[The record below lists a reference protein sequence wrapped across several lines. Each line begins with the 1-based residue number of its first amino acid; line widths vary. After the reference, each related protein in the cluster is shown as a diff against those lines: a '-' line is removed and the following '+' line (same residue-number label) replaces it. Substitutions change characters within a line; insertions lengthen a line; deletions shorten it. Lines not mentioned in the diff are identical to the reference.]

1 MGHGT
6 EPAGG
11 VHLGAEAIVRQPER
25 RSGDLRFQVENLTR
39 VEGEGSLHL
48 LVRDGVVEE
57 ARLQIFEA
65 PRYFEALVA
74 GRSPDEVLDIVARI
88 CGICPVAYQMSAVHA
103 FEDLFG
109 VQVEPATRA
118 LRRLLYCAEWIE
130 SHALHV
136 YLLHA
141 PDFLGYPSAV
151 ELARDQ
157 RQLVADGLRLKQV
170 GNHLLSTLGGRPIHP
185 VSVRVGGWSRVP
197 GRAELTALRPALDE
211 ALRLAQA
218 TVEVALSLEPPAFE
232 REPRLVALRHPDEYP
247 MNGGRIVSSGGL
259 DLPPQAWD
267 EAFHE
272 VQVPWSNA
280 LQARGSDDLPYLLGP
295 SARVVLD
302 HDQLHPLAREALAA
316 SGALESIRTNPY
328 RSIVARAVE
337 LVHATAEAIEIIDAY
352 APPDAAAV
360 AWRPR
365 PGVAAW
371 ATEAPRGLLFH
382 RYEVG
387 EDGLVAAATIVPP
400 TSQNQAA
407 IEADIA
413 TFAPRVLDLP
423 MDAATHAL
431 EQLIRSY
438 DPCISCATHFLDL
451 SIEPTV
457 APVSQISRSGTAP
470 RR

>member
-1 MGHGT
+1 MGHG
-6 EPAGG
+6 
-11 VHLGAEAIVRQPER
+11 
-25 RSGDLRFQVENLTR
+25 SDLRFQVQNLTR

-48 LVRDGVVEE
+48 LVRDGTVEE

-109 VQVEPATRA
+109 IEVEPQTHA

-151 ELARDQ
+151 ELARDH
-157 RQLVADGLRLKQV
+157 RELVAGGLALKKA
-170 GNHLLSTLGGRPIHP
+170 GNHLLAVLGGRPIHP

-197 GRAELTALRPALDE
+197 RRAELLALRPELE
-211 ALRLAQA
+211 AARRLAQA
-218 TVEVALSLEPPAFE
+218 TVDVALSLVPPVFE
-232 REPRLVALRHPDEYP
+232 REPRLVALHDPYEYP
-247 MNGGRIVSSGGL
+247 MNRGRIVSSDGL
-259 DLPPQAWD
+259 ALAPQAWG

-280 LQARGSDDLPYLLGP
+280 LQARGEDGLPYLLGP
-295 SARVVLD
+295 AARIVLD
-302 HDQLHPLAREALAA
+302 HEQLHPLALEALHA
-316 SGALESIRTNPY
+316 SGALESIRRNPY
-328 RSIVARAVE
+328 RSIVARAIE
-337 LVHATAEAIEIIDAY
+337 LVHATAEALDIIEAY
-352 APPDAAAV
+352 VEPDAPAV
-360 AWRPR
+360 PWIAR

-382 RYEVG
+382 RYEIG
-387 EDGLVAAATIVPP
+387 EDGLVASATIVPP

-407 IEADIA
+407 IEADVA
-413 TFAPRVLDLP
+413 LFAPRVLELP

-451 SIEPTV
+451 TV
-457 APVSQISRSGTAP
+457 NRAG
-470 RR
+470 

>member
-6 EPAGG
+6 
-11 VHLGAEAIVRQPER
+11 
-25 RSGDLRFQVENLTR
+25 DLRFQVQNLTR

-48 LVRDGVVEE
+48 TITDGAVSE
-57 ARLQIFEA
+57 AHLQIFEA

-74 GRSPDEVLDIVARI
+74 GRTPDEVLDIVSRI

-109 VQVEPATRA
+109 VQVEPATRS
-118 LRRLLYCAEWIE
+118 LRRLMYCAEWIE

-151 ELARDQ
+151 ELATDH

-170 GNHLLSTLGGRPIHP
+170 GNELLKLLGGRAIHP
-185 VSVRVGGWSRVP
+185 VSVRVGGWSRAP
-197 GRAELTALRPALDE
+197 RRRDLEAIRPALEE
-211 ALRLAQA
+211 ALALARA
-218 TVEVALSLEPPAFE
+218 TVDVALSLTPPAFE
-232 REPRLVALRHPDEYP
+232 REPRLVALHNPHEYP
-247 MNGGRIVSSGGL
+247 MNDGRIASNDGL
-259 DLPPQAWD
+259 NLPPTAWA

-280 LQARGSDDLPYLLGP
+280 LQARGADELPYLLGP
-295 SARVVLD
+295 AARVVLD
-302 HDQLHPLAREALAA
+302 HPQLHPLAREALER
-316 SGALESIRTNPY
+316 SGALESIRRNPY
-328 RSIVARAVE
+328 RSIVARAIE
-337 LVHATAEAIEIIDAY
+337 LVHATADAIDIVDGY
-352 APPDAAAV
+352 TPPAQAKV
-360 AWRPR
+360 AWEPR
-365 PGVAAW
+365 PGIAAW

-387 EDGLVAAATIVPP
+387 EDGKVAAATIIPP

-413 TFAPRVLDLP
+413 RFAPQVLDLP
-423 MDAATHAL
+423 MDVATHRL
-431 EQLIRSY
+431 EQLIRAY

-451 SIEPTV
+451 RITHA
-457 APVSQISRSGTAP
+457 APA
-470 RR
+470 

>member
-1 MGHGT
+1 MHELDGGGFGGLGT
-6 EPAGG
+6 ETLAAP
-11 VHLGAEAIVRQPER
+11 VPPT
-25 RSGDLRFQVENLTR
+25 RSGDLRFLVQNLTR

-48 LVRDGVVEE
+48 LVRDGAVAE

-74 GRSPDEVLDIVARI
+74 GRTPDEVLDIVSRI

-109 VQVEPATRA
+109 VQVEPSTRA

-130 SHALHV
+130 SHALHI

-151 ELARDQ
+151 ELAKDH

-170 GNHLLSTLGGRPIHP
+170 GNHLLALLGGRAIHP
-185 VSVRVGGWSRVP
+185 VSVRVGGWT
-197 GRAELTALRPALDE
+197 RAPRRQQLLAMRPALEE
-211 ALRLAQA
+211 ALRLARA
-218 TVEVALSLEPPAFE
+218 TVDVALGLTPPAFE
-232 REPRLVALRHPDEYP
+232 REPRLVALHHPGEYP
-247 MNGGRIVSSGGL
+247 MNEGHIVSNDGL
-259 DLPPQAWD
+259 ALAPQAWG

-295 SARVVLD
+295 AARLVLD
-302 HDQLHPLAREALAA
+302 HDQLHPLAREALDR
-316 SGALESIRTNPY
+316 SGALDSIRRNPY
-328 RSIVARAVE
+328 RSIVARAIE
-337 LVHATAEAIEIIDAY
+337 LVHATAEALEIVDAY
-352 APPDAAAV
+352 VPPDAPKV
-360 AWRPR
+360 AWEAR

-387 EDGLVAAATIVPP
+387 ADGKIAAATIVPP

-413 TFAPRVLDLP
+413 AFAPRVLDLP
-423 MDAATHAL
+423 MDVATHTL

-451 SIEPTV
+451 SV
-457 APVSQISRSGTAP
+457 
-470 RR
+470 RREGSP